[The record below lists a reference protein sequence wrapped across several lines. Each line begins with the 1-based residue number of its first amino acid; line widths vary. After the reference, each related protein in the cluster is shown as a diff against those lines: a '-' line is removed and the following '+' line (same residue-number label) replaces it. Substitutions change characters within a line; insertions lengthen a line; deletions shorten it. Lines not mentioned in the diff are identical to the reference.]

1 MNGGERAR
9 PSRARL
15 FAAFAAVYVL
25 WGSTY
30 VAIKFAIETL
40 PPFTMAGLRFVGA
53 GTLFFAW
60 TVARGAPRATARQWR
75 SAAIAGAL
83 MMMASN
89 GLVCWAE
96 RRVDSSL
103 ASILVAT
110 VPLWI
115 MMLDWARPLGRRP
128 GSRAITGVAIGLA
141 GVAILLW
148 PESGGVRLDTFGVVA
163 LLVAPLC
170 WAFGS
175 LYIRTAD
182 LPKSMIQAAAMQ
194 MLCGGALQ
202 LLLGFALGELSGFEP
217 ANVSAKSVWSLFY
230 LLVAGSLLGFTAYV
244 YLLRHTTPV
253 RASTYA
259 YVNPL
264 VAVILGVWLANET
277 FTLTQLVGAAVVLVG
292 VVLTLTAASTSR
304 AQPATP
310 PPPRDSP
317 PARAGE
323 TPRA

>member
-1 MNGGERAR
+1 MSADKNGGA
-9 PSRARL
+9 SRGRL
-15 FAAFAAVYVL
+15 VAAFAAVYVL

-30 VAIKFAIETL
+30 VAIKFAVETL

-53 GTLFFAW
+53 GAIFFAW
-60 TVARGAPRATARQWR
+60 TVVRGEPAAPARQWR

-89 GLVCWAE
+89 GLVCWSE

-110 VPLWI
+110 VPLW
-115 MMLDWARPLGRRP
+115 MMILDWARPGGRRP
-128 GSRAITGVAIGLA
+128 RAQAVTGVAIGLV
-141 GVAILLW
+141 GVAVLLW
-148 PESGGVRLDTFGVVA
+148 PQAGGVRLDPLGVVA

-170 WAFGS
+170 WAIGS

-182 LPKSMIQAAAMQ
+182 LPRSMIKAAAMQ
-194 MLCGGALQ
+194 MLCGGAFQ
-202 LLLGFALGELSGFEP
+202 LLLGLALGEHSSFAWEH
-217 ANVSAKSVWSLFY
+217 VSAKSLASLLY

-244 YLLRHTTPV
+244 WLLRHTTPV

-259 YVNPL
+259 YVNPM
-264 VAVILGVWLANET
+264 VAVILGVWLANES
-277 FTLTQLVGAAVVLVG
+277 FTLTQLVGAAVVLAG
-292 VVLTLTAASTSR
+292 VVLSLTASSGSR
-304 AQPATP
+304 AARATMPPSPDP
-310 PPPRDSP
+310 PPT
-317 PARAGE
+317 RAGE